1 MQQREV
7 HSQAGS
13 SYQEEATKRRVKEG
27 KIALIKDEIKR
38 IQNDPKVLISDKT
51 YDKIMEYYNRRLFE
65 LEKNG

>member
-27 KIALIKDEIKR
+27 KIALIKDEMKR
-38 IQNDPKVLISDKT
+38 IQNNCKDLISDKN
-51 YDKIMEYYNRRLFE
+51 YDKIMEYYNQRLFE
-65 LEKNG
+65 LEKN